1 MQTNFSFDKEF
12 ECKWNELGQ
21 KYPEL
26 LEIEGLKREQLDFTE
41 LMASFYNQQAVI
53 ADQSIDSNSNIWSS
67 GYSQVNANSGRWA
80 INETNIPTNVTNI
93 PAVAIITH
101 PMIKDF
107 VAAAPTK
114 PNIISKLDIGAASNS
129 YIVPVNLGK

>member
-1 MQTNFSFDKEF
+1 MGINCSFSKLSAQKPIIKPNKLKVTAVKIKKNIITKGCAMFKSTNK
-12 ECKWNELGQ
+12 
-21 KYPEL
+21 
-26 LEIEGLKREQLDFTE
+26 
-41 LMASFYNQQAVI
+41 
-53 ADQSIDSNSNIWSS
+53 
-67 GYSQVNANSGRWA
+67 
-80 INETNIPTNVTNI
+80 

>member
-1 MQTNFSFDKEF
+1 MFKS
-12 ECKWNELGQ
+12 
-21 KYPEL
+21 
-26 LEIEGLKREQLDFTE
+26 
-41 LMASFYNQQAVI
+41 
-53 ADQSIDSNSNIWSS
+53 
-67 GYSQVNANSGRWA
+67 
-80 INETNIPTNVTNI
+80 TNI